1 MMTEER
7 KAKVARR
14 LRRIEGQIRGIIGMV
29 EQGRYC
35 MDVLS
40 QTAAAVA
47 ALHGVEDLVMK
58 SHLETCVAEALRS
71 GDEDGRRRKIDEVVQ
86 AVGRVRR
93 HG

>member
-1 MMTEER
+1 MMSEER
-7 KAKVARR
+7 KAKVAGR
-14 LRRIEGQIRGIIGMV
+14 LRRIEGQIRGIIAMV

-35 MDVLS
+35 MDLLS

-47 ALHGVEDLVMK
+47 ALRGVEDLIMK

-71 GDEDGRRRKIDEVVQ
+71 GDEDGRRKKIDEVIQ